1 MSSTTDSLP
10 KTALVADRVNIISSI
25 LVSWSVYDPE
35 ICTHITS
42 NAILTPHGWWLV
54 DPSPIQ
60 EQALKSF
67 LRNKPLL
74 GILLTNE
81 NHERVAYELAAQVHL
96 SIHAHEAASGQMWK
110 SPECFF
116 RDGDE
121 LKGGLKVL
129 HLPGASDGE
138 SSFHDAKN
146 RVLLMGDALINLK
159 ETGFAFLP
167 DKYCKDPLLA
177 KKSLQRL
184 LDLEFDTMTFAH
196 GEPLASNPKQQLQE
210 LLKAGK

>member
-1 MSSTTDSLP
+1 MSSTTDFLL
-10 KTALVADRVNIISSI
+10 KTDLAADRVSVISPI

-35 ICTHITS
+35 IHTHITS
-42 NAILTPHGWWLV
+42 NAILTSHGWWLV

-60 EQALKSF
+60 EQALKGF

-74 GILLTNE
+74 GILITNE
-81 NHERVAYELAAQVHL
+81 NHERAAYELAAQMHL
-96 SIHAHEAASGQMWK
+96 SIHAHEAARGQMRK
-110 SPECFF
+110 SPKCLF

-129 HLPGASDGE
+129 HLPGASEGE
-138 SSFHDAKN
+138 SSFHDPGN

-177 KKSLQRL
+177 KRSLRRL

-196 GEPLASNPKQQLQE
+196 GEPLDSNPRQQLQE
-210 LLKAGK
+210 LLNTA